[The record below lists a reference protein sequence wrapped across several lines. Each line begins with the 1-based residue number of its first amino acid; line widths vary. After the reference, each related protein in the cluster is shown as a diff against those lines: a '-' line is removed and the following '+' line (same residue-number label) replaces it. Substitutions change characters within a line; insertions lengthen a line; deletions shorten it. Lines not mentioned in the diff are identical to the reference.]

1 MLRFLLQ
8 WVQSTSHFQSR
19 LLALNAGYTTNA
31 LGQTANA
38 FTGLLATDV
47 LNENFWKNNFSMEL
61 MF

>member
-1 MLRFLLQ
+1 
-8 WVQSTSHFQSR
+8 VQYQPFFQSR

-47 LNENFWKNNFSMEL
+47 LNVKTSGKQLFDGTNVL
-61 MF
+61 TGRAL